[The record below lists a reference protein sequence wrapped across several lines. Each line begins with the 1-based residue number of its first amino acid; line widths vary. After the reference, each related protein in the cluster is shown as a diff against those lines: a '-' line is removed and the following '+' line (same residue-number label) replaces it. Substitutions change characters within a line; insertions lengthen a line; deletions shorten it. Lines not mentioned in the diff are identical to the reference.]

1 MKYIKKFST
10 NDDYEEFVGGDYV
23 TPNICFVEETKGIV
37 IKPKIPSVK
46 PNNLITWVYKF
57 PLILWGDDVEG
68 DVTEYAIRATYPVE
82 SDLLIKFTNNKYI
95 GNKLYSDNHEY
106 TLKKGDYLVKT
117 TGVVNNAN
125 ANIDN
130 ISITPTT
137 DDAYNYLLDL
147 TF

>member
-1 MKYIKKFST
+1 MVF
-10 NDDYEEFVGGDYV
+10 
-23 TPNICFVEETKGIV
+23 
-37 IKPKIPSVK
+37 KPEKPSVK
-46 PNNLITWVYKF
+46 LNNLITWVYKF
-57 PLILWGDDVEG
+57 PLTLANDDENG
-68 DVTEYAIRATYPVE
+68 TWTEYDIMATYPVE

-95 GNKLYSDNHEY
+95 GNKLYSSNHEY

-117 TGVVNNAN
+117 MNVVLTAD

-137 DDAYNYLLDL
+137 DDAYNYILDL